1 MSVILSTKSQ
11 ETTNARNDARNDII
25 TTASSVK
32 LSNYINN
39 ISSNIEC
46 PEYEF
51 PSSSNQKK
59 ADSKY
64 QENE

>member
-1 MSVILSTKSQ
+1 MFVILSTKSQ
-11 ETTNARNDARNDII
+11 ETTNARNDARYII

-64 QENE
+64 LENE